1 MYCIKERKRAK
12 MQKKLNEIMEALNSI
27 TKRLSAL
34 EKGAKTTSKKAP
46 KTSAK
51 KEVFYF
57 DITTSGKVNKRNLKS
72 LESSYHYNKE
82 RYGKTFKESFKT
94 FNDFKKSLDS
104 LGSIKTRDRV
114 YYTQQ
119 AFNEREKVAK

>member
-1 MYCIKERKRAK
+1 
-12 MQKKLNEIMEALNSI
+12 MQKVINKIMSI
-27 TKRLSAL
+27 LEGIEKRVSAL
-34 EKGAKTTSKKAP
+34 EKPKSNSKSGAKSSAKNST
-46 KTSAK
+46 KTSTK

-57 DITTSGKVNKRNLKS
+57 DITQKGKVNKRNLKS

-114 YYTQQ
+114 YYSQ
-119 AFNEREKVAK
+119 REYDKLKGATK